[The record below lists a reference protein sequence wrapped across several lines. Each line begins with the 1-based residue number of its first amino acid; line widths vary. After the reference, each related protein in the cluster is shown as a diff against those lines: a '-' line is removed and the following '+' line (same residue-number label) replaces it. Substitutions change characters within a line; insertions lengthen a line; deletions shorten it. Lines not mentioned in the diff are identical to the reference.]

1 MTNTSTLNTVALA
14 TCQMNILVVG
24 GGGVGDNGGGGSGR
38 ILLLVLLKKIFY
50 KSHRHVS
57 HLTVINP
64 SAELPAVSSFTQA
77 RWFGQAGTYLEARW
91 WLPQLGNMGNQ
102 AGLNCKSH
110 PLWHPLSSYRFW
122 VRKSWKKVLLK
133 VLKKV
138 KLPKKVLKADLYTQ
152 KSTQK
157 SKFPQKSAQKR
168 TQKRIFP
175 QKSTQKRI
183 ITQKSGSKKL
193 L

>member
-1 MTNTSTLNTVALA
+1 MAAIFWHLWYVVFEDI
-14 TCQMNILVVG
+14 QRRNIWKG
-24 GGGVGDNGGGGSGR
+24 G
-38 ILLLVLLKKIFY
+38 
-50 KSHRHVS
+50 
-57 HLTVINP
+57 
-64 SAELPAVSSFTQA
+64 
-77 RWFGQAGTYLEARW
+77 AGK
-91 WLPQLGNMGNQ
+91 N
-102 AGLNCKSH
+102 
-110 PLWHPLSSYRFW
+110 
-122 VRKSWKKVLLK
+122 WKKGLLK
-133 VLKKV
+133 VLKKVELPKQVLKADLYTQKSTKKGIFLRKILKKV

>member
-1 MTNTSTLNTVALA
+1 MWFVCLFVWETLPLLQQQVFVTSDVIVS
-14 TCQMNILVVG
+14 CSHIGFECEKVG
-24 GGGVGDNGGGGSGR
+24 N
-38 ILLLVLLKKIFY
+38 KYF
-50 KSHRHVS
+50 
-57 HLTVINP
+57 
-64 SAELPAVSSFTQA
+64 
-77 RWFGQAGTYLEARW
+77 
-91 WLPQLGNMGNQ
+91 
-102 AGLNCKSH
+102 
-110 PLWHPLSSYRFW
+110 
-122 VRKSWKKVLLK
+122 K

-138 KLPKKVLKADLYTQ
+138 KLPKKVLKADLY
-152 KSTQK
+152 TQK